1 MRVLARSAFGLTML
15 IFIAAG
21 AMVLA
26 GQKDRVAASAA
37 WVKTP
42 AAGDKT
48 AMAFVNIDNPTA
60 YDVFFTSGTTDVA
73 GKVELRDRS
82 KGADAKA
89 QAVEFIVV
97 PAYGSL
103 SMDEN
108 GVYLMLTELKR
119 PLKTGEMVSVTLTT
133 QDSAKL
139 QFNAAVRNR

>member
-1 MRVLARSAFGLTML
+1 MSVLVRSAFGLTML

-21 AMVLA
+21 AIVLA
-26 GQKDRVAASAA
+26 GQKDTVAASAA

-60 YDVFFTSGTTDVA
+60 YDIFYTAGTTDVA

-103 SMDEN
+103 SMDEK
-108 GVYLMLTELKR
+108 GVYLLLTDLKR
-119 PLKTGEMVSVTLTT
+119 PLKAGEMVSVTLTT

-139 QFNAAVRNR
+139 QFRAAVRNR